1 MVIRVGSFATLRRKP
16 RQARKGAAVADA
28 AGVEGV
34 LARIA
39 SLPDPGKTLTESGVR
54 VGGVWGVRLG

>member
-39 SLPDPGKTLTESGVR
+39 SLPDLGKTLTESGVR
-54 VGGVWGVRLG
+54 VGGA